1 MILENSLQWK
11 NKGDDYYTASLKGKR
26 DQIFLSVGKISDQDF
41 SWTVN
46 GNAGIL
52 SGSSRSLE
60 QAKATAEREAK
71 KILDSKYYNALETN
85 FKWSPWK
92 RGSDDRDYSPF
103 VIQQYEREGTKDVGE
118 FKDIPASQS
127 RFIVV
132 DGQGGHHEF
141 DSRSDA
147 MKYAE
152 KSFKEWKKMQKTKKN
167 ARASEEQ
174 YVGKALQIMG
184 LLGDPVTGKTTKT
197 YQLAMKYVQQGMSG
211 VQAIKKAMSET
222 GEKRKDMAQNSLAQK
237 KLAVIKSNA
246 APAVKLKALEVL
258 SNDNEKEYQNI
269 TMSIEKGQYKGFE
282 YEVIGDPWPEP
293 KKYAARST
301 VVPNKLKKAGKSI
314 YSSWE
319 SKPESALQDLKKK
332 IDEYLAA
339 QNSYKNGV
347 LSNEELSPEEIK
359 KRFGEAK
366 QKAKPFPIQELE
378 KAQKEYETAKKDKSI
393 DPEKLKKISDRY
405 QDLLRKYQDSLKN
418 SYKNA
423 DSKLDPAKLALSKM
437 LEQFGYKAMARDV
450 MQESDIQALKK
461 YARVVIS
468 EFEKAKSPKADRV
481 KALLGQLGIY
491 SASIDNANDKFQW
504 GEYTGNTRHGTYTAK
519 DGSKWAVQI
528 VGSMSYECKPLKIF
542 GERDEAAL
550 GRAIEKKLK
559 SGAK

>member
-174 YVGKALQIMG
+174 YVGKTLQIMG

-211 VQAIKKAMSET
+211 VQAIKKAMAET

-246 APAVKLKALEVL
+246 APAVKLKALE
-258 SNDNEKEYQNI
+258 
-269 TMSIEKGQYKGFE
+269 
-282 YEVIGDPWPEP
+282 
-293 KKYAARST
+293 
-301 VVPNKLKKAGKSI
+301 
-314 YSSWE
+314 
-319 SKPESALQDLKKK
+319 
-332 IDEYLAA
+332 
-339 QNSYKNGV
+339 V